1 MVYYNADYHGK
12 EAHAN
17 ATILIKNCTVL
28 TMNPARQI
36 IPNGCVKIEGSSI
49 SYVGEEASYR
59 LRSEAEGVEQ
69 IIDGRGGILLPGF
82 IDSHAH
88 AGHGL
93 TKTLGEGGV
102 GISQGWDAQMEQLY
116 FQGTTPEFW
125 RAEAYLAGL
134 EKLTS
139 GITLG
144 LSMFGSYP
152 RFDDPEN
159 WAAHVEAMAEVGIR
173 DILGIGP
180 PNPPYPKT
188 FRKWKKDGTCRE
200 YELTHRDALQ
210 KTKEGVAQ
218 YHACSEGRILCYP
231 TPSAIGKREGLSLEE
246 HILQNE
252 EMLKISDEYGVPIH
266 AHSYGGDIS
275 FTYRHSPFILRK
287 GVSLAHCTGI
297 STEEVQIL
305 AQTGVAVCSGPCT
318 TAYIL
323 NRCPVIELLEAG
335 CTVAFCSDASA
346 PDRTFDLFEKMRVGI
361 RLQRVHFRDPNILPA
376 GKALEMVTIDAA
388 KALGLDHLV
397 GSIEVGKKADL
408 ILLNMEKPHLYPLWQ
423 EPLRVVY
430 QAYPQDVDTV
440 IVDGRVLMKNRRVSH
455 LDEEAILHRSQEEA
469 WKALKRVGLEEM
481 AGLPKTL
488 WKATHY

>member
-1 MVYYNADYHGK
+1 MR
-12 EAHAN
+12 
-17 ATILIKNCTVL
+17 TIIKNCTIL
-28 TMNPARQI
+28 TMDPSNRI
-36 IPNGCVKIEGSSI
+36 IPNGCVQIDNSCI
-49 SYVGEEASYR
+49 SYVGEEASYMA
-59 LRSEAEGVEQ
+59 RSEAGGAGQ
-69 IIDGRGGILLPGF
+69 IIDGRGGVLLPGL

-102 GISQGWDAQMEQLY
+102 GMSQGWDAHMEQLY

-134 EKLTS
+134 EKLKS

-159 WAAHVEAMAEVGIR
+159 WAAHVEAMEEVGIR

-188 FRKWKKDGTCRE
+188 FRKWKKNGTYRE
-200 YELTHRDALQ
+200 YALTHGDALQ
-210 KTKEGVAQ
+210 KTREAVAQ
-218 YHACSEGRILCYP
+218 YHAGAGGRVLCYP
-231 TPSAIGKREGLSLEE
+231 TPSGIGKREGLSLEE
-246 HILQNE
+246 HILQNK
-252 EMLKISDEYGVPIH
+252 EMLKISEDYGAPIH

-287 GVSLAHCTGI
+287 GISLAHCTGI
-297 STEEVQIL
+297 SAEEVQIL
-305 AQTGVAVCSGPCT
+305 AQRGVAVCSGPCT

-361 RLQRVHFRDPNILPA
+361 RLQRVHFRDPAILPA

-388 KALGLDHLV
+388 RALGVDHLV

-408 ILLNMEKPHLYPLWQ
+408 VLLDMHKPHLYPLWQ

-440 IVDGRVLMKNRRVSH
+440 IVDGRVLMKNRKVLH
-455 LDEEAILHRSQEEA
+455 LDEEKILRQSQEEG
-469 WKALKRVGLEEM
+469 WKALKRVGLEKM
-481 AGLPKTL
+481 ASLPETL
-488 WKATHY
+488 WQTTHY